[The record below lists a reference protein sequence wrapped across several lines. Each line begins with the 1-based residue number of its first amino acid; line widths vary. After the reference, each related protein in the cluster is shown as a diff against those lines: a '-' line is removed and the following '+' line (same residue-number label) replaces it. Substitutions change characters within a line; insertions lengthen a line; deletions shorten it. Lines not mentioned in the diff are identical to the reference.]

1 MSAQQPVQGWED
13 GIGLRAYVEVI
24 VKYKWLVLA
33 SLAVAVAVATVVNYF
48 VLSPTYVSSVVVE
61 FPEAD
66 GSGGLGLTSQG
77 YREFAISGS
86 VVDAVFQKHASNPDS
101 DAVSGILSLLVGS
114 DSGLVTVT
122 ASAQTADAAVEL
134 VSDWVGVFSQQT
146 LALLEVQ
153 MDAQIAVATMA
164 LNELLV
170 GLTNNENALAEF
182 DRVSPLSLFEP
193 QLLTI
198 GDDFVTI
205 GSRLDAFENDLIVR
219 EQRLR
224 ELTLFSIPTD
234 ETRLEILVAAIE
246 VEPKTLSD
254 QPGVVVLPG
263 GNGSGAGV
271 TSSEVT
277 ILNPVYLQI
286 SEQLVLTRIRVG
298 TNRREAEIL
307 QGQIASLREE
317 AARLRET
324 SVTAKTE
331 RDRLERNLKEALVLY
346 EPARAELDRL
356 LRTQRLLPQMAVTE
370 VVNDARRPD
379 APDTPNQLANIA
391 ISGTLAGV
399 LGVILALSLNWYR
412 DERSAEVSR
421 PAAGS

>member
-1 MSAQQPVQGWED
+1 MSTQQPAHGLEE
-13 GIGLRAYVEVI
+13 GIRLRAYVEVI

-33 SLAVAVAVATVVNYF
+33 SVAVAVALATVVNLF

-61 FPEAD
+61 LPGAD
-66 GSGGLGLTSQG
+66 GSGGLGLTTQG
-77 YREFAISGS
+77 YREFAISGP
-86 VVDAVFQKHASNPDS
+86 VVDAVLQQVGSNPGS
-101 DAVSGILSLLVGS
+101 SAASGKLSLLTEP

-134 VSDWVGVFSQQT
+134 VTDWVGVFGQQT
-146 LALLEVQ
+146 LALLEAQ
-153 MDAQIAVATMA
+153 MDVKIAVAEVA
-164 LNELLV
+164 LDELLAR
-170 GLTNNENALAEF
+170 LTDSEDALAKF

-205 GSRLDAFENDLIVR
+205 GSRLATFENDLIAR

-234 ETRLEILVAAIE
+234 ETRLEILEAALE
-246 VEPKTLSD
+246 SEPKTLDD
-254 QPGVVVLPG
+254 QSGVVVLPG

-277 ILNPVYLQI
+277 ILNPVYLQL

-307 QGQIASLREE
+307 QSQIVSLREE
-317 AARLRET
+317 AVRLRDS

-331 RDRLERNLKEALVLY
+331 RDRLQRNLNEALTLY
-346 EPARAELDRL
+346 RPAKSELDRL
-356 LRTQRLLPQMAVTE
+356 LNTQRLLPQMANPE
-370 VVNDARRPD
+370 VVNEARRPD
-379 APDTPNQLANIA
+379 APVTPRKLINIA
-391 ISGTLAGV
+391 TSGILAGMV
-399 LGVILALSLNWYR
+399 GVILALILSWYR

-421 PAAGS
+421 PATG